1 MYTVYGIWYMVYGIW
16 YMVYGI
22 WYMVSPRAGATP
34 PSSRLLGGGVPAR
47 GCYRKREWLCVRF
60 PTLGERHMLSH
71 PCSERW
77 RATQFTSLYGISLRW
92 PHIFPPRGLRWCRST
107 WLRLRGQT
115 RGRDGGLRGQA
126 GGVSWLQLCGQTR
139 GRDGGWRGHQTRG
152 RDVQAHNRV
161 IYGILWPGQADIRVL
176 YGISSAGNPESIVN
190 NDTFRVHGGP
200 AKRKSVWFTVLEAP
214 GSHNLS

>member
-1 MYTVYGIWYMVYGIW
+1 
-16 YMVYGI
+16 
-22 WYMVSPRAGATP
+22 MVSPRAGATP

-92 PHIFPPRGLRWCRST
+92 PHIFPPWGLGWCRST
-107 WLRLRGQT
+107 WLRLR
-115 RGRDGGLRGQA
+115 
-126 GGVSWLQLCGQTR
+126 GQTR

-190 NDTFRVHGGP
+190 NDTFWVHGGP
-200 AKRKSVWFTVLEAP
+200 AKPKSVCFTVF
-214 GSHNLS
+214 

>member
-1 MYTVYGIWYMVYGIW
+1 
-16 YMVYGI
+16 
-22 WYMVSPRAGATP
+22 MVSPRAGATP

-92 PHIFPPRGLRWCRST
+92 PHIFPPWGLGWCRST

-115 RGRDGGLRGQA
+115 RGRDGGLRGKP
-126 GGVSWLQLCGQTR
+126 GGVSWLQLCAMVACVGRLAASHGSSFAARLAGAMVAGVGTR
-139 GRDGGWRGHQTRG
+139 LEG
-152 RDVQAHNRV
+152 AM
-161 IYGILWPGQADIRVL
+161 
-176 YGISSAGNPESIVN
+176 
-190 NDTFRVHGGP
+190 FRPTTVSFTVYCGP
-200 AKRKSVWFTVLEAP
+200 AKRTSVCFTVFQAP
-214 GSHNLS
+214 GIQNLS